1 MEALDLLGA
10 VGFVS
15 GTALLGQILAHRVP
29 THSHA
34 LADAASGASGRHVSY
49 TVSASDYADDAGH
62 RDALCVA
69 ATLGLLLAPLLR
81 VPACLHR
88 RRCWALAAEGGEV
101 QEAHPMRQL
110 RRTAVA
116 AQCVVV
122 LLIVAAAQMQSVFFV
137 NGAGRADLAAP
148 LAVEWA
154 AADAARSSQSAMT
167 TFSDALTRVNEVGS

>member
-1 MEALDLLGA
+1 
-10 VGFVS
+10 
-15 GTALLGQILAHRVP
+15 
-29 THSHA
+29 
-34 LADAASGASGRHVSY
+34 
-49 TVSASDYADDAGH
+49 
-62 RDALCVA
+62 
-69 ATLGLLLAPLLR
+69 
-81 VPACLHR
+81 
-88 RRCWALAAEGGEV
+88 
-101 QEAHPMRQL
+101 MRQL